1 MIVSE
6 KIVTIFSSENIHRS
20 MSALTSLINLSGR
33 ALVAPFYV
41 AVSEVEPFIAHA
53 DALVDALDDSN
64 PEKQC
69 FRALVGLARAAGLLY
84 QRREVPDRF
93 VRDIRSRLIQMVH
106 AYRYA
111 LPSLSAQGSRG
122 DMT

>member
-1 MIVSE
+1 M
-6 KIVTIFSSENIHRS
+6 TIFRSENIYRS
-20 MSALTSLINLSGR
+20 MSALTSIINLSTKNRIGSFFI
-33 ALVAPFYV
+33 V
-41 AVSEVEPFIAHA
+41 VSEVEPFISHA

-69 FRALVGLARAAGLLY
+69 FWALVGLARATTLFYL
-84 QRREVPDRF
+84 RDEVPDRF

-106 AYRYA
+106 AYRYV
-111 LPSLSAQGSRG
+111 LPSFSAQGSRG